1 MSNDSTII
9 SRSKVAI
16 ATIITASVLGTFYYR
31 SKLKKKTKEP
41 DIYREIIDSLPDT
54 DPIKQQ
60 EDETNNFLGNLF
72 KSTSDIVP
80 ASLEEFKSKMSS
92 LYPAFER
99 QLENIRNM
107 YSSFW
112 DYLFLEDFRKIVK
125 ESMKEDT
132 DTGLHPEIEQDA
144 KVREGQDLSKD
155 EIEYVKK
162 RKERMKAAFA
172 FFIGVEE
179 SEVEIED
186 IPNIGIASRYIH

>member
-1 MSNDSTII
+1 
-9 SRSKVAI
+9 
-16 ATIITASVLGTFYYR
+16 
-31 SKLKKKTKEP
+31 
-41 DIYREIIDSLPDT
+41 
-54 DPIKQQ
+54 
-60 EDETNNFLGNLF
+60 
-72 KSTSDIVP
+72 
-80 ASLEEFKSKMSS
+80 
-92 LYPAFER
+92 
-99 QLENIRNM
+99 M